1 MITKYPGKNIPPDPP
16 EGSSPSPTTIEVPN
30 IPKLSYILV
39 GSNTLTV
46 TTSPPRQEHPRT
58 TDYYYNTKFINDE
71 LTAIKNRLTALEA
84 RATNLEAR
92 TSALEGRATNLET
105 RATTVEGRATNLETG
120 LATTNTNLTTTNT
133 NLATTNTNLA
143 TTSTKVGVI
152 EGQINPPS
160 ITSSGSNRTGTVGGN
175 FNYQI
180 TASNT
185 PTSYGASG
193 LPSALS
199 VNTSTGLISGQFTVA
214 GSYNVTVTAANLGG
228 TGSKSFIITVS

>member
-1 MITKYPGKNIPPDPP
+1 MITKYPGQNIPPDPP
-16 EGSSPSPTTIEVPN
+16 LASN
-30 IPKLSYILV
+30 IPKLHWIEVLT
-39 GSNTLTV
+39 NTLKV
-46 TTSPPRQEHPRT
+46 ITSPARQDTPKT

-71 LTAIKNRLTALEA
+71 LTAIKNRLTALET
-84 RATNLEAR
+84 RATAV
-92 TSALEGRATNLET
+92 EGRATNLET

-120 LATTNTNLTTTNT
+120 LATTNTNLANTNTNLATTNT

-175 FNYQI
+175 FSYQI

-193 LPSALS
+193 LPSALI

-214 GSYNVTVTAANLGG
+214 GSYNVTVTATNLGG
-228 TGSKSFIITVS
+228 TGSKSFTITVS

>member
-46 TTSPPRQEHPRT
+46 TTSPPRQEQPRT

-71 LTAIKNRLTALEA
+71 LTAIKNRLTALET

-105 RATTVEGRATNLETG
+105 G
-120 LATTNTNLTTTNT
+120 
-133 NLATTNTNLA
+133 LATTNTNLA

-175 FNYQI
+175 FSYQI

-193 LPSALS
+193 LPSALI
-199 VNTSTGLISGQFTVA
+199 VNTSTGLITGQFTAA
-214 GSYNVTVTAANLGG
+214 GVYNVTITATNLGG
-228 TGSKSFIITVS
+228 TGSKSFTITVS